1 MTTET
6 ATPILSGRFSE
17 AAARIADGLRRGV
30 TVVRASRGGHGAGT
44 VWRADGLV
52 ITNNHVAAGDHARVI
67 FADGTEADAHVIA
80 RDPGVD
86 LAALQVDTDGLA
98 ALPAGDSAALRVG
111 QLVLAVGNPFGEM
124 RAVTAGIISA
134 TGGGIAGG
142 TLALREAVQANIT
155 LRPGNSGGP
164 LADSEG
170 RVIGINSMVLG
181 PGVAIAVPANT
192 VARFL
197 AERAPGGAV
206 LGIAGQPVEL
216 PGVDERAGVLVS
228 EVVDGSAA
236 EAAGLLPGD
245 VLLTIDGTPTASG
258 DALLRTIT
266 TRLPGEPRRL
276 AILRGGVRREVT
288 VIPRARE
295 AA

>member
-1 MTTET
+1 MTTRT
-6 ATPILSGRFSE
+6 SATVLSGRFGD
-17 AAARIADGLRRGV
+17 AAARITEHIQRGV
-30 TVVRASRGGHGAGT
+30 AVVRASRGGHGAGT

-52 ITNNHVAAGDHARVI
+52 ITNNHVASGEHAQVI
-67 FADGTEADAHVIA
+67 FMDGTEARARVVA

-86 LAALQVDTDGLA
+86 LAALQVDAAGLA
-98 ALPAGDSAALRVG
+98 ALPAGDSDTLTVG

-164 LADSEG
+164 LTDSEG

-206 LGIAGQPVEL
+206 LGIAGQLVEL
-216 PGVDERAGVLVS
+216 PGVTERAGVLVS

-236 EAAGLLPGD
+236 DAAGLLPGD
-245 VLLTIDGTPTASG
+245 VLLTIDGAPTVSG
-258 DALLRTIT
+258 DALLRIIT

-276 AILRGGVRREVT
+276 AILRGGARREVT